1 MKNTTSLM
9 LWVKIAPMKI
19 LIVKLSS
26 LGDVLHNLPIVWDLR
41 TRYPEAQI
49 DWVVEEGYVGLLE
62 PLKTSPNFAGID
74 RIIPLAFR
82 RWKNAL
88 KRGEFI
94 KSIQEYIAFNA
105 DIARTSYD
113 LIIETQGLLKSAWVT
128 KLANPQKTASV
139 FGLANQTEFSGYEP
153 WARMF
158 YSDCVQVPFHCHA
171 VDRSRWVAAS
181 AMDSPLPDRGLMPP
195 QFYPEAYVQSL
206 VDAAKLG
213 FASTRIDLGFDVTK
227 PYVMCFH
234 ATAGASKRWS
244 DDHWVAIGKVLVA
257 KGIQVI
263 LPWGNDKEKSVS
275 TQITKKI
282 SSQHSLVGSK
292 AIVPCAFSITDAFGL
307 VVGAKMT
314 IGVDTGL
321 THLSAIL
328 GMPTIELYCDSPR
341 WKTEGY
347 WSPKI
352 HNLGDKGQPPSVEE
366 VLTIINNLSLQKDDA

>member
-1 MKNTTSLM
+1 
-9 LWVKIAPMKI
+9 MKI

-41 TRYPEAQI
+41 AQYPHAQI
-49 DWVVEEGYVGLLE
+49 DWVVEEGYIGLLE
-62 PLKTSPNFAGID
+62 PLKTKPNFAGID

-82 RWKNAL
+82 RWKKAL

-94 KSIQEYIAFNA
+94 QSIQEYIAFKANVA
-105 DIARTSYD
+105 TTAYD

-128 KLANPQKTASV
+128 KLANPNKTASV
-139 FGLANQTEFSGYEP
+139 FGLANETEFSGYEP
-153 WARMF
+153 WARKF
-158 YSDCVQVPFHCHA
+158 YTDSVQVPFHCHA
-171 VDRSRWVAAS
+171 VDRSRWVTASALDLPVPDRAAS
-181 AMDSPLPDRGLMPP
+181 PP
-195 QFYPEAYVQSL
+195 QFYPDTYVQTL
-206 VDAAKLG
+206 VDAANLG
-213 FASTRIDLGFDVTK
+213 FASTRVDLGFDVTK

-244 DDHWVAIGKVLVA
+244 DENWIAVGKILVA

-263 LPWGNDKEKSVS
+263 LPWGNDREKVISE
-275 TQITKKI
+275 QITKKI
-282 SSQHSLVGSK
+282 SGRSSLDGSK
-292 AIVPCAFSITDAFGL
+292 AIVPNSFSISVAFGL
-307 VVGAKMT
+307 IAGARMT

-366 VLTIINNLSLQKDDA
+366 VVSVINAIDQLNQ

>member
-1 MKNTTSLM
+1 
-9 LWVKIAPMKI
+9 MKI

-41 TRYPEAQI
+41 AQYPDAQI

-62 PLKTSPNFAGID
+62 PLKTTISPAFSGID

-82 RWKNAL
+82 RWKKAL

-94 KSIQEYIAFNA
+94 QSIQEYIAFKA
-105 DIARTSYD
+105 DISLTAYD

-128 KLANPQKTASV
+128 KLANPQKTAQI

-153 WARMF
+153 WARHF
-158 YSDCVQVPFHCHA
+158 YTDCVQVPFHCHA
-171 VDRSRWVAAS
+171 VDRSRWVTAS
-181 AMDSPLPDRGLMPP
+181 ALDVSVPDRMVSPP
-195 QFYPEAYVQSL
+195 QFYPPAYVQSL

-213 FASTRIDLGFDVTK
+213 FASTRVDLGFDVTK

-234 ATAGASKRWS
+234 ATAGESKRWS
-244 DDHWVAIGKVLVA
+244 DDHWVAVGKALVA

-263 LPWGNDKEKSVS
+263 LPWGNDKEKAISE
-275 TQITKKI
+275 QIAKKI
-282 SSQHSLVGSK
+282 SGHAFLIGSK
-292 AIVPCAFSITDAFGL
+292 AIVPNAFSIADAFGL
-307 VVGAKMT
+307 VAGAALT

-328 GMPTIELYCDSPR
+328 GLPTIELYCDSPR

-347 WSPKI
+347 WSFKI
-352 HNLGDKGQPPSVEE
+352 HNLGDKGHAPGVEE
-366 VLTIINNLSLQKDDA
+366 VLALIP

>member
-1 MKNTTSLM
+1 
-9 LWVKIAPMKI
+9 MKI

-26 LGDVLHNLPIVWDLR
+26 LGDVLHNLPVVWDLR
-41 TRYPEAQI
+41 AKYPQAKI

-62 PLKTSPNFAGID
+62 PLKTIISPSGYSFTGINN
-74 RIIPLAFR
+74 IIPLAFR
-82 RWKNAL
+82 RWKRAL

-94 KSIQEYIAFNA
+94 RSIQEYISFKEQFQSKSF
-105 DIARTSYD
+105 TGYD

-128 KLANPQKTASV
+128 KLANPTKTAQV

-153 WARMF
+153 WARKF

-181 AMDSPLPDRGLMPP
+181 AMDIPVPDRVMMPP
-195 QFYPEAYVQSL
+195 KFYPDAYVQSL

-213 FASTRIDLGFDVTK
+213 FASTRVDLGFDVTK

-234 ATAGASKRWS
+234 ATAGVSKRWS

-263 LPWGNDKEKSVS
+263 LPWGNDKEKEVS
-275 TQITKKI
+275 QQIAKKI
-282 SSQHSLVGSK
+282 SGRFSLDGSK
-292 AIVPCAFSITDAFGL
+292 AIVPNSFSIADAFGL
-307 VVGAKMT
+307 IAGAQMT

-328 GMPTIELYCDSPR
+328 GLPTIELYCDSPR

-347 WSPKI
+347 WSPNI
-352 HNLGDKGQPPSVEE
+352 HNLGDKGQSPSVEE
-366 VLTIINNLSLQKDDA
+366 VLALIP

>member
-1 MKNTTSLM
+1 
-9 LWVKIAPMKI
+9 MKI

-26 LGDVLHNLPIVWDLR
+26 LGDVLHNLPVVWDLR
-41 TRYPEAQI
+41 AKYAAAQI

-62 PLKTSPNFAGID
+62 PLKTITSSSGVSVNGINN
-74 RIIPLAFR
+74 IIPLAFR
-82 RWKNAL
+82 RWKKAL

-94 KSIQEYIAFNA
+94 RSIQEYISFKEQFQSKSF
-105 DIARTSYD
+105 IGYD

-128 KLANPQKTASV
+128 RLANPTKTAQV

-153 WARMF
+153 WARKF

-181 AMDSPLPDRGLMPP
+181 AMDIPVPDRVTMPP
-195 QFYPEAYVQSL
+195 KFYPEAYVQSL

-213 FASTRIDLGFDVTK
+213 FASTRVDLGFDVTK

-234 ATAGASKRWS
+234 ATAGKSKRWS
-244 DDHWVAIGKVLVA
+244 DDHWVAVGKALMA

-263 LPWGNDKEKSVS
+263 LPWGNDKEKETSQ
-275 TQITKKI
+275 QIARKI
-282 SSQHSLVGSK
+282 SGRFSLDGSK
-292 AIVPCAFSITDAFGL
+292 AIVPNSFSIADAFGL
-307 VVGAKMT
+307 IGGAQMT

-328 GMPTIELYCDSPR
+328 GLPTIELYCDSPR

-347 WSPKI
+347 WSPHI

-366 VLTIINNLSLQKDDA
+366 VLALLP

>member
-1 MKNTTSLM
+1 
-9 LWVKIAPMKI
+9 MKI

-26 LGDVLHNLPIVWDLR
+26 LGDVLHNLPVVWDLR
-41 TRYPEAQI
+41 AKYPEAQI

-62 PLKTSPNFAGID
+62 PLKTITSASGDPITGINN
-74 RIIPLAFR
+74 IIPLAFR
-82 RWKNAL
+82 RWKKAL

-94 KSIQEYIAFNA
+94 RSIQEYISFKERFQSKSFTGYN
-105 DIARTSYD
+105 

-128 KLANPQKTASV
+128 KLANPAKTAQV

-153 WARMF
+153 WVRKF

-181 AMDSPLPDRGLMPP
+181 AMDIPVPDRLISPP

-213 FASTRIDLGFDVTK
+213 FASTRIDLGFNVTK

-234 ATAGASKRWS
+234 ATAGKSKRWS
-244 DDHWVAIGKVLVA
+244 DDHWVTVGKALVE

-263 LPWGNDKEKSVS
+263 LPWGNDKEKEISQ
-275 TQITKKI
+275 QIAKKI
-282 SSQHSLVGSK
+282 SGHFSLNGSK
-292 AIVPCAFSITDAFGL
+292 AIAPNSFSIADAFGL
-307 VVGAKMT
+307 ITGAQMT

-328 GMPTIELYCDSPR
+328 GLPTIELYCDSPR

-352 HNLGDKGQPPSVEE
+352 HNLGDKGQPPSVEQAL
-366 VLTIINNLSLQKDDA
+366 VVIDSMI